1 MDNKELRARVADILK
16 WDCYGMEPEYTE
28 GQAGGLFVNTKMTAL
43 TATAAADLAALANEA
58 DRICIFTI
66 HSFENPTIEI
76 HL

>member
-28 GQAGGLFVNTKMTAL
+28 EQDGGLVVDTKMTAL
-43 TATAAADLAALANEA
+43 TATAAADIAALAKEA

-66 HSFENPTIEI
+66 HSFQNPTIEI